1 MAALRGSEI
10 AGEHPQRERSL
21 DAAAAAAASLP
32 SPGDARLHVLS
43 SGKNKNKGIFIAVN
57 LVSQGKEVYAIAL
70 PAPETASVSS
80 LVILYL
86 TRQFELNLTVIIGI

>member
-1 MAALRGSEI
+1 M
-10 AGEHPQRERSL
+10 
-21 DAAAAAAASLP
+21 
-32 SPGDARLHVLS
+32 LS
-43 SGKNKNKGIFIAVN
+43 SRKTKQNKNKGTFISVN

-70 PAPETASVSS
+70 PVPETASVSS